1 MNTPLA
7 VISSYSQMLRKE
19 ISPEDSRF
27 KLLEKITK
35 QTFRA
40 SEIVNNL
47 LNFSRTSATEFSEVD
62 IHQVITETLS
72 LLEHQFKTARI
83 RVERELRAEC
93 PVTFGNAGKLQQ
105 VFLNLFVNARDAMPE
120 GGELRILTDALDSKI
135 EILVQDTGV
144 GIGRENIKK
153 IYDPF
158 FTTKAAGK
166 GTGLGLS
173 VSYGIVQEHGGGIS
187 VESKPGIG
195 TSFRLEFPAVRKPVN
210 V

>member
-1 MNTPLA
+1 
-7 VISSYSQMLRKE
+7 MLRKQ

-47 LNFSRTSATEFSEVD
+47 LNFSRTNATEFAEVD
-62 IHQVITETLS
+62 IHQIINETVS
-72 LLEHQFKTARI
+72 LLEHQFKGARI
-83 RVERELRAEC
+83 RVERELRAEF
-93 PVTFGNAGKLQQ
+93 PMAFGNAGKLQQ

-120 GGELRILTDALDSKI
+120 GGELRILTDSMDSKI

-173 VSYGIVQEHGGGIS
+173 VSYGIVQEHGGNIS
-187 VESKPGIG
+187 VESKPGVG
-195 TSFRLEFPAVRKPVN
+195 TSFRLELPLVRKPVN